1 MNDAVESRPSSTD
14 LMASFD
20 EAYDF
25 SDVNYSVD
33 TSKLRCDEKTNG
45 FDNNV
50 GDSWIYPT
58 NYPVR
63 EYQYEITKVS
73 LYQNTL
79 VSTVHGRL
87 STSVVLIFVICF

>member
-1 MNDAVESRPSSTD
+1 MNEAVEGRSSSSTAMNTIEMD

-20 EAYDF
+20 ETYDF
-25 SDVNYSVD
+25 ANVNYTVD
-33 TSKLRCDEKTNG
+33 TSKLRCDEKNNG

-63 EYQYEITKVS
+63 EYQYEITKVA

-79 VSTVHGRL
+79 VSTA
-87 STSVVLIFVICF
+87 